1 MKKSSLYAG
10 MSEVKAAAD
19 AIRSNYL
26 SIDALRFTGAVEFG
40 SRALDVPPTNYTDHD
55 VAVTREMADKILE
68 TKDGYRVC
76 CIDTYF
82 NVVPKSEGNY
92 LIRGLYSHGDS
103 NEIDLLVLE
112 NQSDLD
118 IVKKSVEDIKN
129 LDKMFLQVKSNR
141 IKAYQKALKKNG
153 WKYKNIKTAIR
164 LKLKGYP

>member
-1 MKKSSLYAG
+1 MEKGNLYG
-10 MSEVKAAAD
+10 GISKAKDTSNAMG
-19 AIRSNYL
+19 SNYL

-40 SRALDVPPTNYTDHD
+40 SRALGVSATNYADHD
-55 VAVTREMADKILE
+55 VAVTREIAGKILE
-68 TKDGYRVC
+68 TKDGYSVC
-76 CIDTYF
+76 CIDDYF

-118 IVKKSVEDIKN
+118 IVKKSVEDIKG
-129 LDKMFLQVKSNR
+129 LDRMFLQVKSNR

-153 WKYKNIKTAIR
+153 WKYKDIKTAIKF
-164 LKLKGYP
+164 KLKGYP